1 MRPTRSTARCYHG
14 ASVRKIIHVDM
25 DAFYASVEQRD
36 RPELRG
42 LPVAVCSAG
51 ERAVVMTASYEA
63 RRYGVGSAMP
73 VQRAQ
78 RACPELLLVP
88 ARMSVYREVSRTVRE
103 VFRRFTDIIEPLA
116 LDEAY
121 LDVTEPKV
129 PPASATLLARRI
141 RADIVSETGLTA
153 SAGVAGNKF
162 LAKVASGMN
171 KPDGLTVI
179 LPEQA
184 EAFLAGLEVERFH
197 GVGPRTAERMRGM
210 GIRTGAD
217 LRALGEAELE
227 RRFGKNGRFFY
238 QVACNQDDRP
248 VDADR
253 EHKSISAETT
263 FDRDLASREE
273 LEPVLLQLCMDVA
286 RRLERADLVARTVTV
301 KLRYPDFR
309 IVTRSRTLASDASD
323 ARELLAASALLA
335 FGTRRPEGALRL
347 LGVTVSNLRSR
358 SASVVQPPLA
368 FPS

>member
-1 MRPTRSTARCYHG
+1 M
-14 ASVRKIIHVDM
+14 RKIIHVDM

-42 LPVAVCSAG
+42 LAVAVSSAG

-78 RACPELLLVP
+78 RLCPELVLVP
-88 ARMSVYREVSRTVRE
+88 ARMAVYREVSRGVRE

-121 LDVTEPKV
+121 LDVTDPKV
-129 PPASATLLARRI
+129 LPASATLLARRI
-141 RADIVSETGLTA
+141 RADILDATGLTA

-171 KPDGLTVI
+171 KPDGLTII

-184 EAFLAGLEVERFH
+184 DVFLAGLAVERFH
-197 GVGPRTAERMRGM
+197 GVGPRTAERMRAM
-210 GIRTGAD
+210 GIQTGAD

-238 QVACNQDDRP
+238 RVACNQDDRP

-263 FDRDLASREE
+263 FDRDLATRED
-273 LEPVLLQLCMDVA
+273 LEPVLLQLCADVA
-286 RRLERADLVARTVTV
+286 RRLERADLVGRTVTV

-309 IVTRSRTLASDASD
+309 IITRSRTLPGDAAD
-323 ARELLAASALLA
+323 VRELLAASASLA
-335 FGTRRPEGALRL
+335 FETQRPDGPLRL

-358 SASVVQPPLA
+358 SASVIQPSLP